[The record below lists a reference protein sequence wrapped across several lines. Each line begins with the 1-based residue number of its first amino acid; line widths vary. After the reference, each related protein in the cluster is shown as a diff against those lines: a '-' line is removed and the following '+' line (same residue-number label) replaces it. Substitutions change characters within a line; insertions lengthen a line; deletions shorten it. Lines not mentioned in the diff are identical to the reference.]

1 MLSSLG
7 PSAFGAD
14 VDKTAENAARAAE
27 DEGWTPSD
35 TTRRWDFQSMNEVY
49 RMFFKMKYSNDAQS

>member
-7 PSAFGAD
+7 ASLFGAD
-14 VDKTAENAARAAE
+14 VDKTAENAASAAE

-35 TTRRWDFQSMNEVY
+35 ATRRWDSQSMNEVY
-49 RMFFKMKYSNDAQS
+49 RMFFKMKHSNDAQS